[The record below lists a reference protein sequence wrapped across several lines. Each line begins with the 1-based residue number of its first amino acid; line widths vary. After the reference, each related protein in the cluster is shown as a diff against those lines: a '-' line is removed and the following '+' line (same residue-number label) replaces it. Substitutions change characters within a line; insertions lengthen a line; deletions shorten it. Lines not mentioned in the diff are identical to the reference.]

1 MSSAYNTNIIG
12 KWQLA
17 VADFLTGFKNW
28 RIWCLL
34 AHQDIKLRYRRS
46 TLGPFWLTISMA
58 ITIYTMGFLYGYLF
72 KMDLQHY
79 YPFLAAGM
87 LSWALISGIVL
98 DATESFTASESL
110 MKKLKLPYTLY
121 IHRVV
126 WRNIII
132 FFHNIVVIIPILII
146 FHQVAKINFNTL
158 MLIPG
163 LFLIYINGLLY
174 GTVLAMIGSRY
185 RDISQIIKSLVQVIF
200 FVTPV
205 MWDPTILPARTH
217 FMFMLNPFYAFIEL
231 IRLPLLGR
239 PMTSS
244 VLLMVIA
251 VTLLGFLCVCYLF
264 PRRRSRIIYW
274 V

>member
-1 MSSAYNTNIIG
+1 MSSAYNTNTIG

-17 VADFLTGFKNW
+17 ISDFLSGLKNW

-34 AHQDIKLRYRRS
+34 AHQDIRLRYRRS

-79 YPFLAAGM
+79 YPFLAGGM

-98 DATESFTASESL
+98 DATESFAASESL
-110 MKKLKLPYTLY
+110 MKKIKLPYTLY

-132 FFHNIVVIIPILII
+132 FFHNIIVIIPILII
-146 FHQVAKINFNTL
+146 FHQVAKVNFNTL
-158 MLIPG
+158 MLIPD
-163 LFLIYINGLLY
+163 LLLIYLNGLLY
-174 GTVLAMIGSRY
+174 GIVLAMIGSRY
-185 RDISQIIKSLVQVIF
+185 RDISQIIKSFIQVIF

-205 MWDPTILPARTH
+205 MWDPNILPAKMH
-217 FMFMLNPFYAFIEL
+217 FIVMLNPFYAFIEL
-231 IRLPLLGR
+231 IRLPLLGSA
-239 PMTSS
+239 PNSE
-244 VLLMVIA
+244 VFLMAAA
-251 VTLLGFLCVCYLF
+251 VTLVGVLAVCYLF